1 MRPKLSGIYIS
12 RLPERADS
20 EFTRLQINA
29 ADGVGGLNAPPYW
42 RMQGRGVSWIHADD
56 NAPPCLRSA
65 CLIMAAGRYRR
76 DGPGPWYAMACGTA
90 CVAFIG
96 RDGPLWPAACPGLP
110 QTPADWVSGYGLGRL
125 RRAGTCDCGGVSVRG
140 PAWSRWQSRSMLWS
154 SVYRPGYCT
163 RSCAAPHAPVYR
175 ESSTIQDPRFR
186 RRLTTLHPSVTG
198 DTGWSVIGSRCTH
211 LQASFC

>member
-29 ADGVGGLNAPPYW
+29 ADSVGGLNAPPYW

-90 CVAFIG
+90 CVAFIS

-125 RRAGTCDCGGVSVRG
+125 RRTGTCDCGGISVRG
-140 PAWSRWQSRSMLWS
+140 PAWPRGNRDLCSGHQCTGLDTVRVLVRHTHRSR
-154 SVYRPGYCT
+154 VP
-163 RSCAAPHAPVYR
+163 R
-175 ESSTIQDPRFR
+175 EQHYSGP
-186 RRLTTLHPSVTG
+186 
-198 DTGWSVIGSRCTH
+198 
-211 LQASFC
+211 

>member
-125 RRAGTCDCGGVSVRG
+125 RRAGTCDCGGISVRG
-140 PAWSRWQSRSMLWS
+140 PAWSRGNCDLCSGHQ
-154 SVYRPGYCT
+154 CT
-163 RSCAAPHAPVYR
+163 GLDTVRVLTPHPTLPCTERAAL
-175 ESSTIQDPRFR
+175 FR
-186 RRLTTLHPSVTG
+186 TLDSEG
-198 DTGWSVIGSRCTH
+198 
-211 LQASFC
+211 A